1 MSCLKAWINLQVLLV
16 IYASKFLNDCIQSH
30 HWSPLKFLI
39 AVMVNQHSSEEFLWK
54 FFANVLYKDYWKPT
68 PKTAK
73 PTLNLIVLSYVSSF
87 FFIPNYKR
95 VLAIIFCSILSSCS
109 CWDLNEIY
117 SSIDF
122 QYDKKKNFHH
132 IPLIDS
138 CYAMFIF
145 QSSYN
150 WTKLMACFVK
160 NSIAGCFIFIMWHNL
175 PNFLTIPRSK
185 GND

>member
-73 PTLNLIVLSYVSSF
+73 PTLNLIVLSYVSRF
-87 FFIPNYKR
+87 FLSQIINRYKPLFF
-95 VLAIIFCSILSSCS
+95 VLFYLVFMLRFKWNLFLNWFSI
-109 CWDLNEIY
+109 W
-117 SSIDF
+117 
-122 QYDKKKNFHH
+122 KKKKFHH

>member
-1 MSCLKAWINLQVLLV
+1 MFYFIFMFMLRFKWNL
-16 IYASKFLNDCIQSH
+16 FLN
-30 HWSPLKFLI
+30 WF
-39 AVMVNQHSSEEFLWK
+39 
-54 FFANVLYKDYWKPT
+54 
-68 PKTAK
+68 
-73 PTLNLIVLSYVSSF
+73 
-87 FFIPNYKR
+87 
-95 VLAIIFCSILSSCS
+95 SI
-109 CWDLNEIY
+109 W
-117 SSIDF
+117 
-122 QYDKKKNFHH
+122 KKKKFHH

-185 GND
+185 GKRLGKKPCEKWWPIVPARRSFGVSSDLEMFWGMYQICSYKYFCPIRPSIIPLNAVLSCSQPSSGD

>member
-73 PTLNLIVLSYVSSF
+73 PTLNLIVLSYVSIF
-87 FFIPNYKR
+87 FLSQIINRYKPLFFVLFYLHVHAEISMKFIPQ
-95 VLAIIFCSILSSCS
+95 LIFNMI
-109 CWDLNEIY
+109 
-117 SSIDF
+117 
-122 QYDKKKNFHH
+122 KKKF
-132 IPLIDS
+132 P
-138 CYAMFIF
+138 
-145 QSSYN
+145 SYSTN
-150 WTKLMACFVK
+150 W
-160 NSIAGCFIFIMWHNL
+160 
-175 PNFLTIPRSK
+175 
-185 GND
+185 